1 MQHSPRLLVTGA
13 SGFLG
18 WHVCHQAC
26 DRYQV
31 YGTFCTQPVSSPHF
45 AAERLDLTDASVLGA
60 LFDQLQPDAVIHTAA
75 QSKPND
81 CQQHPT
87 ESYQINVVASETLAH
102 LCARVSIP
110 MVFTSTDLVFDG
122 QHAPYTETDQPQ
134 PVNIYGAQ
142 KVEAEQR
149 ILAAHPAAVICRM
162 PLMFG
167 VMTPTAQSFLQGFL
181 RTLQANKSLSL
192 FTDEFRTPA
201 AATDAAAGLLLAV
214 AHPGSGIWHLGGA
227 ERLSRYEF
235 GQRMVRHWGLD
246 PTLLKACCQADVS
259 MAAPRPA
266 DVSLSSEKALQMGYR
281 PQAIE
286 TVLGQLAA
294 KG

>member
-1 MQHSPRLLVTGA
+1 MQHPPRLLVTGA

-31 YGTFCTQPVSSPHF
+31 YGTFCTQSVSSPHF
-45 AAERLDLTDASVLGA
+45 ATGHLDLSDASALGA

-75 QSKPND
+75 QSRPNH

-87 ESYQINVVASETLAH
+87 ESYQINVAASETLAQF
-102 LCARVSIP
+102 CAEGSIP

-122 QHAPYTETDQPQ
+122 QHAPYTETDRPR
-134 PVNIYGAQ
+134 PVNIYGAH

-149 ILAAHPAAVICRM
+149 ILMAHPAAVICRM

-167 VMTPTAQSFLQGFL
+167 AATPTAQSFLQGFVS
-181 RTLQANKSLSL
+181 TLQAGKPLSL

-214 AHPGSGIWHLGGA
+214 THPGSGLWHLGGP

-235 GQRMVRHWGLD
+235 GQRMVKAWGLD
-246 PTLLKACCQADVS
+246 STLLKACRQADVS

-266 DVSLSSEKALQMGYR
+266 DVSLSSAKAFQMGYR
-281 PQAIE
+281 PQSIGAA
-286 TVLGQLAA
+286 LGYLTS

>member
-18 WHVCHQAC
+18 WHLCHQAC

-31 YGTFCTQPVSSPHF
+31 HGTFCTQPVSSPYF
-45 AAERLDLTDASVLGA
+45 AAERLDLTDASALEA
-60 LFDQLQPDAVIHTAA
+60 LFYQLRPDAVIHTAA
-75 QSKPND
+75 QSKPNH
-81 CQQHPT
+81 CQKHPT
-87 ESYQINVVASETLAH
+87 ESYQINVAASERLAQ
-102 LCARVSIP
+102 LCAEGSIP

-122 QHAPYTETDQPQ
+122 QHAPYIETDRPQ

-149 ILAAHPAAVICRM
+149 ILATYPAAVICRM

-167 VMTPTAQSFLQGFL
+167 AAAPTAQSFLQGFL
-181 RTLQANKSLSL
+181 STLQAGKPLSL

-201 AATDAAAGLLLAV
+201 TATDAAAGLLLAV
-214 AHPGSGIWHLGGA
+214 THPGSGIWHLGGA

-235 GQRMVRHWGLD
+235 GQRMVKAWGLD
-246 PTLLKACCQADVS
+246 STLLKACRQVDVS
-259 MAAPRPA
+259 MVAPRPA
-266 DVSLSSEKALQMGYR
+266 DVSLNSEKAFQRGYR
-281 PQAIE
+281 PQSIGTA
-286 TVLGQLAA
+286 LGHLVT